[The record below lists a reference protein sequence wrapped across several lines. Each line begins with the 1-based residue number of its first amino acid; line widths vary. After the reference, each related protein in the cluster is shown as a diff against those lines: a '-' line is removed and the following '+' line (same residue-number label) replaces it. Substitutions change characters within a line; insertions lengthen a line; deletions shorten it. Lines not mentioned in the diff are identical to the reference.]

1 MAGYSIDFVREQN
14 KKLRCNL
21 LNSPDTQAET
31 PDVPPPPPPPTNQPQ
46 VQPQVQPEPSAPP
59 PPPASSYDRA
69 ALSAAIQGKQ
79 FGGGSTDLHTQYNAT
94 DFINQNQG
102 GFAQGVTMISPD
114 KIRLPDGEIVDISRN
129 VGAGGQGG
137 AWWGSEK
144 DHADGVARGVFGP
157 QSSGGAAGGGGMAGA
172 AGSAGS
178 VDPFQASIRA
188 MLMEQLGKMGKDPT
202 IDDPALQ
209 GQSQAYRR
217 AQVRSGQDERAA
229 LAERA
234 AFQGLNAGGQGSGAF
249 ETNMQGIQERI
260 GQNTGA
266 HDAGL
271 VGAEAQNRRGHLQ
284 NLLQMALASGDSES
298 ARAVQMQMAQMDQAI
313 RQATLEQQRYQYDD
327 RMGFDLGR
335 ANEDDFRYRTNL
347 GTGGV

>member
-1 MAGYSIDFVREQN
+1 MAGYSIDYVREQN
-14 KKLRCNL
+14 KKLRNNL
-21 LNSPDTQAET
+21 LSPDTQAET

-46 VQPQVQPEPSAPP
+46 VEPAPGPSAPQA
-59 PPPASSYDRA
+59 PASTYDRA

-79 FGGGSTDLHTQYNAT
+79 FGGGSTDLNTQYNAT

-144 DHADGVARGVFGP
+144 DHADGVARGVFGA
-157 QSSGGAAGGGGMAGA
+157 QGGGSGGGGGGGMAGA

-217 AQVRSGQDERAA
+217 AQQRSGQDERAA
-229 LAERA
+229 MAERA

-249 ETNMQGIQERI
+249 DSNVQGIHERI

-313 RQATLEQQRYQYDD
+313 RQATLAQQSYQYDD